1 MAPAT
6 VVVACIACFFNQVLD
21 DGETCSPFLAGPRLS
36 NHNCNH
42 CNIPGFLCSCFP
54 ALTFVW
60 VATPRSCARLP
71 CSLVICWRNRINC
84 TASIFVAACT
94 PSAYV
99 LTDTEKTGIQ
109 KVYIQLGFLLWI
121 SLAEAKQWYQ
131 LWTRSLGSERVHVKA
146 AEEHTSF
153 PVFAVFFI
161 SATSFFSCNHD
172 GQGKNQLKMNY
183 KASNLCVYFENNFC
197 RSLSGRKRHICS
209 PSFCSISFFIVYVLK
224 RVSIVRTSNCND
236 PTSRSIPVRETNHRP
251 AISVVALQQSFALHI
266 E

>member
-1 MAPAT
+1 MHS
-6 VVVACIACFFNQVLD
+6 L
-21 DGETCSPFLAGPRLS
+21 FLQPSIRQWRNLLPLS
-36 NHNCNH
+36 SWTKIEQSHHCNH

-109 KVYIQLGFLLWI
+109 KVYIPLGFLLWI

-131 LWTRSLGSERVHVKA
+131 LWTRSLGSERVHIKA

-172 GQGKNQLKMNY
+172 GTRHE
-183 KASNLCVYFENNFC
+183 SVENNFC
-197 RSLSGRKRHICS
+197 RSTILFPFWSQKTHICS
-209 PSFCSISFFIVYVLK
+209 SSFAVFPSFLSTFWRGFQLSVPLIAMIQPL
-224 RVSIVRTSNCND
+224 VRFLSEKQTID
-236 PTSRSIPVRETNHRP
+236 
-251 AISVVALQQSFALHI
+251 QQSQ
-266 E
+266 

>member
-1 MAPAT
+1 MHS
-6 VVVACIACFFNQVLD
+6 L
-21 DGETCSPFLAGPRLS
+21 FLQPSIRQWRNLLPLS
-36 NHNCNH
+36 SWTKIEQSHHCNH

-109 KVYIQLGFLLWI
+109 KVNIPRGFLLWI

-172 GQGKNQLKMNY
+172 GTRQE
-183 KASNLCVYFENNFC
+183 SVENE
-197 RSLSGRKRHICS
+197 L
-209 PSFCSISFFIVYVLK
+209 
-224 RVSIVRTSNCND
+224 
-236 PTSRSIPVRETNHRP
+236 
-251 AISVVALQQSFALHI
+251 
-266 E
+266 

>member
-6 VVVACIACFFNQVLD
+6 VVVACIACFFNPVLD

-121 SLAEAKQWYQ
+121 SLAEAKQWISCEQGVWDQRGYMLKQ
-131 LWTRSLGSERVHVKA
+131 QKSIPHSQFLLSSLSLQRVSSPVIMMDKA
-146 AEEHTSF
+146 RISWKWIIKLVISVFTLKTIFADPFLVAKDTFVVHH
-153 PVFAVFFI
+153 FAVFPSLLSMFWRG
-161 SATSFFSCNHD
+161 F
-172 GQGKNQLKMNY
+172 QLSVPLIAMIQP
-183 KASNLCVYFENNFC
+183 LVRF
-197 RSLSGRKRHICS
+197 LSEKQTI
-209 PSFCSISFFIVYVLK
+209 
-224 RVSIVRTSNCND
+224 D
-236 PTSRSIPVRETNHRP
+236 
-251 AISVVALQQSFALHI
+251 QQSQ
-266 E
+266 

>member
-1 MAPAT
+1 M
-6 VVVACIACFFNQVLD
+6 
-21 DGETCSPFLAGPRLS
+21 FLLS
-36 NHNCNH
+36 C
-42 CNIPGFLCSCFP
+42 P
-54 ALTFVW
+54 TFVW

-109 KVYIQLGFLLWI
+109 KVNIPLGFLLWI

-131 LWTRSLGSERVHVKA
+131 LWTLVWDQRGYMLKQQKSIPHSQFLLSSLSLQRV
-146 AEEHTSF
+146 SS
-153 PVFAVFFI
+153 PVI
-161 SATSFFSCNHD
+161 MME
-172 GQGKNQLKMNY
+172 QGKNQLKMNY
-183 KASNLCVYFENNFC
+183 KASNLFVYFEKNFC
-197 RSLSGRKRHICS
+197 RSTILFPFWSQKTHICS
-209 PSFCSISFFIVYVLK
+209 SSFCSISFFFVYVLK
-224 RVSIVRTSNCND
+224 RVSIIRTSNCND